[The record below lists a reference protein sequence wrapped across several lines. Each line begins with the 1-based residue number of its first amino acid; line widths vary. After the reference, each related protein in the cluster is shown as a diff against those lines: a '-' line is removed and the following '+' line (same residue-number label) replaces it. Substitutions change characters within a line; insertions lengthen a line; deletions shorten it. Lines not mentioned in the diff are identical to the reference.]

1 MFSSDTNMQSVA
13 SDFHIDQMM
22 RYSLFVPRLYNL
34 CRSLGF
40 EAGNIMPSRAFCS
53 DENQGFPIILIAK
66 HFGTFPFNHG
76 QVGGIVATD
85 RHGPHADHGKDMV
98 IIQASHVGYD
108 PETKT
113 FGSYHRLQT
122 TDNKN
127 TETCGKVADVIH
139 WYQDEYLFAQNNIYL
154 GREDD
159 VHTITIDNQLLDDRR
174 TEGLFLNLDRMISL
188 QDGKLKLQRSL
199 STSRIYVASDEFYK
213 LLPDNVWPIGQRV
226 NIGRYLAPEMFIFKR
241 NISDDIEGRNHLESN
256 LINHMPWIITS
267 PSPML
272 VAAQANTQVEF
283 DRTFRTIV
291 KAHAYQ
297 NKNLLFI
304 SCLNI
309 DISPQ
314 EGQLFP
320 LTKCLPWAAYIQN
333 EDGSSRTLEQPEI
346 VELLMQ
352 QSSDNPDQIDL
363 ETAIK
368 QMIDAHEIEV
378 TF

>member
-1 MFSSDTNMQSVA
+1 MPSSSTNTQSMA
-13 SDFHIDQMM
+13 CDFHIDQMM

-66 HFGTFPFNHG
+66 HFGAFPFNHG
-76 QVGGIVATD
+76 RVGGIVATD

-108 PETKT
+108 PETEE
-113 FGSYHRLQT
+113 FGSYRRLQT
-122 TDNKN
+122 AEHTKTD
-127 TETCGKVADVIH
+127 TCGKIANVIH
-139 WYQDEYLFAQNNIYL
+139 WYQDEYRFAQNNIYL
-154 GREDD
+154 GRENDI
-159 VHTITIDNQLLDDRR
+159 HTITIDNQLLDERR
-174 TEGLFLNLDRMISL
+174 PEGLFLNLDRMVL
-188 QDGKLKLQRSL
+188 LEDGKPKLQRSL
-199 STSRIYVASDEFYK
+199 STSRVYVASDEFCT
-213 LLPDNVWPIGQRV
+213 LLPDNVWPVGQRV
-226 NIGRYLAPEMFIFKR
+226 NVGSYLAPEMFSFR
-241 NISDDIEGRNHLESN
+241 RDISDDIEGRNHLEIN
-256 LINHMPWIITS
+256 LVNHMPWIITS

-291 KAHAYQ
+291 KEHEYQ
-297 NKNLLFI
+297 GKNLLFI

-352 QSSDNPDQIDL
+352 QSTENPDQIDL
-363 ETAIK
+363 EAAIQ
-368 QMIDAHEIEV
+368 QMIDAHEVEI